1 MITRSRCLLAAAAA
15 VSGLALAGCAASSS
29 PPAGSPSASGSAASS
44 ASSARPAS
52 TTSAASSA
60 SASAV
65 AAAPASS
72 PSRPVNPGGPMARAT
87 GQAVAE
93 CTSAQ
98 LKVAYTSNAQI
109 RDGALDGMSHADSVI
124 TFTNVSSAT
133 CRTQG
138 YPGVAALDAAGH
150 QIMQAVRGR
159 TATGQTPLIVLAPGQ
174 VASAEITGN
183 TASCTTL
190 TKVAAFLVTAPDQR
204 TSIHLA
210 GAHDFCLNSLGID
223 PLQRGDAGGLPL

>member
-15 VSGLALAGCAASSS
+15 VSGLALAGCAAGTSS
-29 PPAGSPSASGSAASS
+29 PAGSPSASGSAA
-44 ASSARPAS
+44 PAS
-52 TTSAASSA
+52 TASAAPAAAGPSA
-60 SASAV
+60 SASN
-65 AAAPASS
+65 S
-72 PSRPVNPGGPMARAT
+72 VNPGGPMARAT

-93 CTSAQ
+93 CTTAQ
-98 LKVAYTSNAQI
+98 LKVAYTNNAQI

-150 QIMQAVRGR
+150 QIKQAARGQ
-159 TATGQTPLIVLAPGQ
+159 AADSQIPLIVLAPGQ

-183 TASCTTL
+183 TASCTSL
-190 TKVAAFLVTAPDQR
+190 TKVAAFLVTVPNQR
-204 TSIHLA
+204 TSARLA
-210 GAHDFCLNSLGID
+210 GSREFCLNSLGIA
-223 PLQRGDAGGLPL
+223 PLQRGNAAGLSL

>member
-15 VSGLALAGCAASSS
+15 VSGLALAGCAAGASS
-29 PPAGSPSASGSAASS
+29 PAGSSSASGSAA
-44 ASSARPAS
+44 PAS
-52 TTSAASSA
+52 AAPAAAGPSA
-60 SASAV
+60 SASN
-65 AAAPASS
+65 S
-72 PSRPVNPGGPMARAT
+72 VNPGGPMDRPT

-93 CTSAQ
+93 CTTAQ

-150 QIMQAVRGR
+150 QIKQAARGQV
-159 TATGQTPLIVLAPGQ
+159 ASSHIPLIVLAPGQ

-183 TASCTTL
+183 TASCTSL
-190 TKVAAFLVTAPDQR
+190 TKVAAFLVTVPNQR
-204 TSIHLA
+204 TSTRLA
-210 GAHDFCLNSLGID
+210 GPREFCLNSLGIA
-223 PLQRGDAGGLPL
+223 PLQRGNAAGLSL